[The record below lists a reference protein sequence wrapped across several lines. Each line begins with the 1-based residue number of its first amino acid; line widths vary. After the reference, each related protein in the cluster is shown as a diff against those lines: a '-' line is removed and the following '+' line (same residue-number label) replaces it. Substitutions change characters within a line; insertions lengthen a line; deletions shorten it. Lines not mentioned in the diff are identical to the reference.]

1 MPDKAGTAR
10 YNSAMPNAT
19 SLAEQLLI
27 AMPGLQDG
35 YFAGSVS
42 LICQHDAH
50 GAMGLV
56 LNQDSEFDLGT
67 LFDQLQMPC
76 RDPDLRTRPV
86 LSGGPVSPE
95 RGFVLHRDARR
106 WDSSLHLGSGLT
118 VSTSRDILQ
127 AVAAGQGP
135 ERFLVLLGY
144 SGWSPGQLEQ
154 ELAENAWL
162 NAPSSDDILFDAPI
176 ERRWQAATE
185 QLGIDPARLSSQ
197 SGRA

>member
-10 YNSAMPNAT
+10 YNSAMSNAT

-27 AMPGLQDG
+27 AMPGLQDD
-35 YFAGSVS
+35 YFARSVC
-42 LICQHDAH
+42 LVCQHDEQ

-56 LNQDSEFDLGT
+56 LNQDSEFDLGS

-76 RDPDLRTRPV
+76 RDPALRGLPV

-95 RGFVLHRDARR
+95 RGFVLHTDGGR
-106 WDSSLHLGSGLT
+106 WDSSLHLGNGLT

-127 AVAAGQGP
+127 ALAAGDGP

-154 ELAENAWL
+154 ELADNAWL
-162 NAPSSDDILFDAPI
+162 NAPASDAILFDAPI
-176 ERRWQAATE
+176 DRRWQAAAG
-185 QLGIDPARLSSQ
+185 QLGIDLARMSSQ
-197 SGRA
+197 TGHA

>member
-10 YNSAMPNAT
+10 YNSAMSNAT

-35 YFAGSVS
+35 YFARSVC
-42 LICQHDAH
+42 LVCQHDEQ

-56 LNQDSEFDLGT
+56 LNQDSEFDLGS

-76 RDPDLRTRPV
+76 RDPALRGLPV

-95 RGFVLHRDARR
+95 RGFVLHADGGR
-106 WDSSLHLGSGLT
+106 WDSSLHLGNGLT
-118 VSTSRDILQ
+118 VSTSRDVLQ
-127 AVAAGQGP
+127 AVAAGHGP
-135 ERFLVLLGY
+135 TRFLVLLGY

-154 ELAENAWL
+154 ELADNAWL
-162 NAPSSDDILFDAPI
+162 NAPASDAILFDAPI
-176 ERRWQAATE
+176 DRRWQAAAG
-185 QLGIDPARLSSQ
+185 QLGIDLTRMSSQ
-197 SGRA
+197 TGHA